1 MRKLLSAV
9 AVVPALTLCAVTTQA
24 QEAPGGR
31 KQTVFIYRM
40 GAAIDGDASRRTS
53 RGCCH
58 SPASISRLTSK
69 CRRPAS
75 ITGTGAA
82 GTTRVTT

>member
-9 AVVPALTLCAVTTQA
+9 AVILALTLCAATTQA
-24 QEAPGGR
+24 QEASGGW
-31 KQTVFIYRM
+31 KQAVYIHGM

-53 RGCCH
+53 RDCRH
-58 SPASISRLTSK
+58 SPASTYRLTSK
-69 CRRPAS
+69 CGRSAT
-75 ITGTGAA
+75 ITKAGAA